1 MCQKKKKNQTDSVL
15 RGVRSPAGA
24 GVSLRQA
31 PGDTDQFIFEKNAV
45 YVFPN
50 LEQVRVR
57 ETFPLTSPRC
67 QIQQATKYYN
77 KNKTILP

>member
-1 MCQKKKKNQTDSVL
+1 MCQKKKKIKLTAYLGVWGAQRVL
-15 RGVRSPAGA
+15 

-57 ETFPLTSPRC
+57 ETFPLASPRC